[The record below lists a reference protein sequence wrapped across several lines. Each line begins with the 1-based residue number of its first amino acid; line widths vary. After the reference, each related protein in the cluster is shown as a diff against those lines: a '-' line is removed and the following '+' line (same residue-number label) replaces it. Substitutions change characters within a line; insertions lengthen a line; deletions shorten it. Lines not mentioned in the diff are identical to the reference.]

1 MDDSKVTED
10 AEDSSAATVGL
21 FADING
27 NATCAVTPRPEIARN
42 CVASPNVRCSSCAPA
57 TIAAARGCSESRSA
71 LAVIASRSSGILRH
85 FPSGNTSVNDG
96 FPAVI
101 VPVLSSTTALILPQV
116 SNASAERI
124 STPICAARPVET
136 VTESGVARPNAHGH
150 AISSTETAA
159 TNACT
164 TRGSGPNAN
173 HNAHDHTAISTT
185 IGTKMPEIL
194 SAMRCTGAF
203 ELCADCTNPII
214 CASTVSLPTFVA
226 RYRSDPVPLMV
237 APVTEPPACFTT
249 SMDSPVIMDSSTAD
263 EPAITTPSTGSC
275 SPGRIAIISPT
286 ATCSTGISSSIS
298 PRTTRAFFG
307 CNPANARMASPVPTR
322 ARASSNWPT
331 SISVITTPTASK
343 YGSRAFSGRI
353 CGINVT
359 THEWANAHTV
369 PRLTSAFISGE
380 R

>member
-42 CVASPNVRCSSCAPA
+42 CVVSPNVRCLSCAPA

-136 VTESGVARPNAHGH
+136 VTESGVARPTRTGMRSAAPKPQPPTH
-150 AISSTETAA
+150 AP
-159 TNACT
+159 
-164 TRGSGPNAN
+164 R
-173 HNAHDHTAISTT
+173 
-185 IGTKMPEIL
+185 
-194 SAMRCTGAF
+194 
-203 ELCADCTNPII
+203 
-214 CASTVSLPTFVA
+214 V
-226 RYRSDPVPLMV
+226 VP
-237 APVTEPPACFTT
+237 AQTQ
-249 SMDSPVIMDSSTAD
+249 
-263 EPAITTPSTGSC
+263 
-275 SPGRIAIISPT
+275 
-286 ATCSTGISSSIS
+286 
-298 PRTTRAFFG
+298 TTRARPHG
-307 CNPANARMASPVPTR
+307 NQHHNRHENA
-322 ARASSNWPT
+322 
-331 SISVITTPTASK
+331 
-343 YGSRAFSGRI
+343 
-353 CGINVT
+353 
-359 THEWANAHTV
+359 
-369 PRLTSAFISGE
+369 
-380 R
+380 